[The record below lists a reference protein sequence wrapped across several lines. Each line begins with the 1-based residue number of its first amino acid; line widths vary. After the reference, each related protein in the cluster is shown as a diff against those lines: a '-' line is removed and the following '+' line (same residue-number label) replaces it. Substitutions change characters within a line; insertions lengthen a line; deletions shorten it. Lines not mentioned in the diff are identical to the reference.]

1 MASPSE
7 SLPETVAAPSGP
19 MTAKLRA
26 ATPPSTVETDADG
39 LWSRQSQLSFVIY
52 WSVHAGCLA
61 ALFLGVGAVEITTC
75 LGLFWLRMFGIT
87 GGYHRYFSH
96 RTYKT
101 GRVFQFVLALLGCM
115 SAQKGPLWWAAG
127 HRRHHKYSDEPGDM
141 HSPRA
146 GIWYSHQAW
155 IFDDQWGETELD
167 RIPDFARYPELVW
180 LNRWHVVPPALLAA
194 GLYAAGGASL
204 LVWGF
209 CISTTMLWHST
220 YSINSLAHLFGSQR
234 YDTGDDSRNNLW
246 LALLT
251 LGEGWHNNHHRYMA
265 AARNG
270 FFWWEID
277 ITYYTL
283 RVLEKFGVVWSLRM
297 PPSHL
302 LESEARAR

>member
-180 LNRWHVVPPALLAA
+180 LNRWHVVPPPCSPLGSTPRAEHHCWS
-194 GLYAAGGASL
+194 GAS
-204 LVWGF
+204 VFRRRCSGTRPTRSIRSHI
-209 CISTTMLWHST
+209 CSGRSVTTRVTTAATTSGL
-220 YSINSLAHLFGSQR
+220 R
-234 YDTGDDSRNNLW
+234 Y
-246 LALLT
+246 
-251 LGEGWHNNHHRYMA
+251 
-265 AARNG
+265 
-270 FFWWEID
+270 
-277 ITYYTL
+277 
-283 RVLEKFGVVWSLRM
+283 
-297 PPSHL
+297 
-302 LESEARAR
+302 